1 MFRRNETRREETRMT
16 PLRQRMLDEMRL
28 VGLAASTQKIYIREV
43 RALAAYCRRCP
54 AELSQEEVRQ
64 YLLAVHGRGVAQ
76 GTFKT
81 CVAGLQFLYC
91 QTLHR
96 DWPLFTKKRSAFRSK
111 SACRRR
117 VRMPWSGGF
126 WPRSKTPFT
135 AAAFA

>member
-1 MFRRNETRREETRMT
+1 MT
-16 PLRQRMLDEMRL
+16 ALRQRMLDEMRL

-43 RALAAYCRRCP
+43 RELAAHYRRCP
-54 AELSQEEVRQ
+54 SALSQEEVRQ

-96 DWPLFTKKRSAFRSK
+96 DWPLFTKKRSGCRSK
-111 SACRRR
+111 SGCRRHA
-117 VRMPWSGGF
+117 RMRWFGGF
-126 WPRSKTPFT
+126 WPRSVIPFT
-135 AAAFA
+135 AAAFS